1 MDQTQQQWLDYFHS
15 GKRYDIPYTADAA
28 SQYEQDIFASEMAG
42 NLAILDTGLAN
53 FAFGTVIDKMA
64 LDRSKQGNT
73 NFFGEHP
80 SPSFGLSNDGIH
92 LPTVPL
98 IRWED
103 IVVIVVVDFRGTWH
117 RAMNARIVAE
127 PQVGSAGSNGPMACQ
142 LLVRNGPTIL
152 STIDPRFAGIFT
164 AKATARGQ
172 QWGTIDVRLDP
183 ALGPEQIVEL
193 FYLLSSIAP
202 SKGVPIEHT
211 GGWSGVANAMT
222 VVSEIIQLN

>member
-1 MDQTQQQWLDYFHS
+1 MDQTQQQWLDYFQS

-28 SQYEQDIFASEMAG
+28 RRYEQDIFTSEMAG
-42 NLAILDTGLAN
+42 NLALIDTGLAN
-53 FAFGTVIDKMA
+53 FAFDTVVDTMA

-73 NFFGEHP
+73 NFFGNHP

-117 RAMNARIVAE
+117 RAANASIVPE
-127 PQVGSAGSNGPMACQ
+127 PQVGSPRSKGPMACQ
-142 LLVRNGPTIL
+142 LLVRNGPAIS
-152 STIDPRFAGIFT
+152 STIDPQFAGIFT
-164 AKATARGQ
+164 PKATARGQ

-211 GGWSGVANAMT
+211 GGWSGVANAMRIEN
-222 VVSEIIQLN
+222 EIIQLN